1 MLTGNQKK
9 YPMAEGLQLAYRSGE
24 NDDETLE
31 PRVLV
36 DSHNRPVGRLEKGDY
51 VIFYNLRGER
61 EVELCQAL
69 VDKEFSHFPVEE
81 GLRLNMVTMIP
92 YHETLPAKVAFNPEE
107 EVRDTLSEVLSR
119 NGLKQAKI
127 SESEKAVHVSFF

>member
-1 MLTGNQKK
+1 MGDDNQENGFLRRIGWLEIGKIIPWQRLFGWLIK
-9 YPMAEGLQLAYRSGE
+9 SGE
-24 NDDETLE
+24 KDDETLE

-36 DSHNRPVGRLEKGDY
+36 DSHNRPVGRLKDRDY

-69 VDKEFSHFPVEE
+69 LEPHFAHFPVKKS
-81 GLRLNMVTMIP
+81 LHLNMVTMIP
-92 YHETLPAKVAFNPEE
+92 YHKALPAKIAFNPEE

-119 NGLKQAKI
+119 KG
-127 SESEKAVHVSFF
+127 